1 MPVASTASGSI
12 ISGWLPKWQLAL
24 AVGAPVAL
32 GLGYI
37 YYKNTS
43 QEKSKNSGKSNG
55 VGTEKQISIDGDTLA
70 KSIQKPETPIAKA
83 QRFKTLGNQAFGAGK
98 YDEAI
103 SYYNKAIETCPDDQ
117 HAELA
122 KNYQNRAAAHDALEN
137 YDAVKDD
144 CTKALEL
151 NPTYTKALLRR
162 ARVMEKTNELEL
174 ALEDVTAA
182 CILERFMSQSTLLMA
197 DRVLKELGKQHAHEH
212 MKKRSLV
219 MPSKHFIKTYFSSF
233 KSDPIFSDDASDNDN
248 KYVYIIIQLFK
259 EEKYDDII
267 ETCTS
272 KIESWDSKD
281 IQVKLKLHL
290 LRGTFYLLLGQ
301 HEDAIKDLN
310 TVINND
316 EAPKSV
322 KVNALI
328 KKATMSMQ
336 LENPDKCFEDF
347 EGALAIDTEC
357 GDIYHHR
364 GQVNLLLDK
373 VIEATYDS
381 QKALDLNPNSGIAFA
396 QKCYMDY
403 RYAAISRS
411 TTKIDSAIKEFK
423 RAFELF
429 PDCCECYTLYAQM
442 LCDSQSYDKA
452 DEYFAKAI
460 EKDPL
465 NATIRVHRG
474 LLQLQWTGNVEKA
487 VEYIN
492 KALEL
497 DKKCEFGYETLGTI
511 QVQRGNL
518 KEAIELFDKA
528 LELARTALELTH
540 IFSLQDAARAQLK
553 VSERLGANSLLGM
566 SGVMS

>member
-1 MPVASTASGSI
+1 MPVASSATSS

-43 QEKSKNSGKSNG
+43 QEKSKGGKSNG
-55 VGTEKQISIDGDTLA
+55 VGTEKQISIDGDTLT
-70 KSIQKPETPIAKA
+70 KSSQKPETPTAKA

-103 SYYNKAIETCPDDQ
+103 SFYNKAIETCPTDQ
-117 HAELA
+117 NVELA

-137 YDAVKDD
+137 YSSVKDD

-212 MKKRSLV
+212 MKKRKLV

-233 KSDPIFSDDASDNDN
+233 KNDPIFSGDSDDNDN
-248 KYVYIIIQLFK
+248 TALAEVIQMFK
-259 EEKYDDII
+259 DEKYDEII
-267 ETCTS
+267 DACTN
-272 KIESWDSKD
+272 KIESSGPEDT
-281 IQVKLKLHL
+281 QVKLKLHL

-301 HEDAIKDLN
+301 HEDAIEDLN
-310 TVINND
+310 AVINS
-316 EAPKSV
+316 EESPKNV

-328 KKATMSMQ
+328 KRATMNMQ
-336 LENPDKCFEDF
+336 LENPDKCFADF
-347 EGALAIDTEC
+347 KTAIEIDSEC
-357 GDIYHHR
+357 GDVYHHR

-373 VIEATYDS
+373 VDEAKEDS
-381 QKALDLNPNSGIAFA
+381 EKALKLNPNSGIAFA

-403 RYAAISRS
+403 RHAATTRS
-411 TTKIDSAIKEFK
+411 PTLVDIAIKEFE
-423 RAFELF
+423 RAFDLF

-460 EKDPL
+460 DKDPS

-497 DKKCEFGYETLGTI
+497 DQKCEFGYETLGTI

-540 IFSLQDAARAQLK
+540 IFSLQDAAKAQLK
-553 VSERLGANSLLGM
+553 VGQRLGANSLFGI
-566 SGVMS
+566 GNVMS